1 MVHTGVNCLE
11 LLLLVV
17 VRLFVR
23 DMPSVFFVGRFG
35 WTSLLNLFGL
45 WSAEDTEGCEESWAL
60 WVSMRVLSLRSASPL
75 ELSCILT
82 VHASLCCISLCM
94 SHCANLTVHTSLAL
108 CCISL
113 CCISLCCISLCT
125 SHCAVFHCACL
136 RWERTD
142 QRQRCIMTRI
152 QLITFM

>member
-17 VRLFVR
+17 VRLFVK

-94 SHCANLTVHTSLAL
+94 SQVGANGSKTAL
-108 CCISL
+108 HYDKDSINYL
-113 CCISLCCISLCT
+113 YVIRGRKK
-125 SHCAVFHCACL
+125 VVP
-136 RWERTD
+136 
-142 QRQRCIMTRI
+142 
-152 QLITFM
+152 LIVAQWA